1 MTGLHRVFRCQC
13 RKGSFTGLC
22 RMPPSPTVMS
32 ALYMEFMRNAKNGI
46 SFSSYLE
53 SIGFV
58 DPSLEI
64 NGMDD
69 RVLAQPNAEG
79 GLELIQIPE
88 IAVSGQLNVIVLLL
102 DFDDRQ
108 GYMEPGHYND
118 LLFSRNTHP
127 TGSLADFYAEVSN
140 GNVDIVGSVH
150 GWLRM
155 PQTYEYYVGNDSGTS
170 NTAYPRNCKRL
181 AEDAAAVALAKGI
194 KFPKTLDKLGRD
206 FVTALFLVHAGRGA
220 EYIQSPLA
228 AKQEI
233 WSHKWTVEN
242 PVKVGPGLSVT
253 TYLAVPQDCV
263 MGVCAH
269 ELGHL
274 AFQWQDFYDPNYDK
288 DGQFWKGTGSWDL
301 MASGAHNYGGAI
313 PAHPAG
319 LHKAQ
324 HRWLNID
331 EITESAE
338 NVVLKP
344 TTVKGGR
351 ILKVKSAAFAQG
363 QYLLLENRQRLGF
376 DKYIPGEGLLVWRVD
391 ESKEMYAPATP
402 GMQLVQADGFQQL
415 ESPTGNNQGDD
426 GDPFPGSKEV
436 TELKDTGKASTSF
449 AGGRNSGIRLSNIR
463 IDDAGVISFS
473 ILIDTGALAAPSSAL
488 SSAAVTGAASCIGPT
503 SNARAKPPLEGR
515 RSGVKSGEVR
525 HQGHAMKPP
534 IKPKPVTKP
543 MVKKAAKSRT

>member
-1 MTGLHRVFRCQC
+1 MSGLHRGWRCQC
-13 RKGSFTGLC
+13 RKGYFSGLC

-32 ALYMEFMRNAKNGI
+32 ALYMEFLRNAKNGI

-69 RVLAQPNAEG
+69 CVLAQPNAAG
-79 GLELIQIPE
+79 GLDLIRIPE
-88 IAVSGQLNVIVLLL
+88 IAVSGQLNIIVLLL
-102 DFDDRQ
+102 DFDDRE
-108 GYMEPGHYND
+108 GYMEPRHYND
-118 LLFSRNTHP
+118 LLFSKKTHP
-127 TGSLADFYAEVSN
+127 TGSLADFYAEASN
-140 GNVDIVGSVH
+140 GNVDIVGSVY

-155 PQTYEYYVGNDSGTS
+155 PQTYEYYVGNESGTS
-170 NTAYPRNCKRL
+170 ETAYPRNCKRM
-181 AEDAAAVALAKGI
+181 AEDAAAVALGKGI
-194 KFPKTLDKLGRD
+194 KFPKILDKLGRD

-220 EYIQSPLA
+220 EYIQNPLA

-242 PVKVGPGLSVT
+242 PVKVGPGGLSVT
-253 TYLAVPQDCV
+253 TYLTVPQDCV

-301 MASGAHNYGGAI
+301 MASGSHNYGGAI

-319 LHKAQ
+319 LHKVQ
-324 HRWLNID
+324 HGWLTFD

-344 TTVKGGR
+344 TTAKGGR
-351 ILKVKSAAFAQG
+351 ILKVISGTFAQG
-363 QYLLLENRQRLGF
+363 QYLILENRQRVGF
-376 DKYIPGEGLLVWRVD
+376 DKHIPGEGLLVWRVD

-402 GMQLVQADGFQQL
+402 GMQLIQADGFQQL

-436 TELKDTGKASTSF
+436 TELKDIGKASTSF
-449 AGGRNSGIRLSNIR
+449 PGGKNSGIRLSNIR
-463 IDDAGVISFS
+463 VDDDGVISFS
-473 ILIDTGALAAPSSAL
+473 IQIDKNAPAAPSAPP
-488 SSAAVTGAASCIGPT
+488 SAAVTGAGPT
-503 SNARAKPPLEGR
+503 SNARAKPPLDGR
-515 RSGVKSGEVR
+515 RAGAKNGEDR
-525 HQGHAMKPP
+525 REGHALKPP
-534 IKPKPVTKP
+534 IRSKPATMPLA
-543 MVKKAAKSRT
+543 KKAAKSGK